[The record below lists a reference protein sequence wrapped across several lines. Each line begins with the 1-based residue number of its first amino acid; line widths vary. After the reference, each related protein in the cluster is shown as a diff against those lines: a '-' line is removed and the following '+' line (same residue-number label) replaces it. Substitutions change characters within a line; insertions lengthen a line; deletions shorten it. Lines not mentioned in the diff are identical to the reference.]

1 MEHVDPLVA
10 PRSSDLRR
18 DARTLEDDEFAADRP
33 GAGVDPP
40 LRKHAAENRAVLRRG
55 TLLLARQGVGLTEH
69 LDPQDRKYRAH
80 LGEESLRVGLL
91 GLRECSLLRDLC
103 AVLEGCP
110 FRAHGDLDYARLQ
123 VAPVPF
129 VEGVF
134 ARGDQDGPVH
144 PDTFAVAMPP
154 ASPSTKRSSMCL
166 HTIAVKPSFLGMTAN
181 GRGSTRTVCAGLRSP
196 QEGQWPHFPSPHF
209 RTTIIG

>member
-1 MEHVDPLVA
+1 MERVDPLVA
-10 PRSSDLRR
+10 LRTGDLRR
-18 DARTLEDDEFAADRP
+18 NARTLEDDEFAADRP

-80 LGEESLRVGLL
+80 LGEECLRVGLL
-91 GLRECSLLRDLC
+91 GLREFSRLRDLGV
-103 AVLEGCP
+103 VLEGCP

-181 GRGSTRTVCAGLRSP
+181 DRGSARTVCAGLRSP
-196 QEGQWPHFPSPHF
+196 RAG
-209 RTTIIG
+209 RTKCH